1 MTKLEEYINQDVD
14 NPKYMFHGSSV
25 LLDKLIPRQSH
36 DDGGNKINEDV
47 AIFLFP
53 SFLKVTPFA
62 LVNGFN
68 ESIKGSDES
77 NSYFQ
82 ISKRDNKYPYA
93 TIRNRILNDDAYG
106 YVYVFDKIDKMIKD
120 NGDYQYRCYEE
131 LVPIDIVK
139 IYFKEYK
146 KYFEFINDIIE

>member
-1 MTKLEEYINQDVD
+1 MNKLDEYMSQDID

-25 LLDKLIPRQSH
+25 LLDKLVPMQSH
-36 DDGGNKINEDV
+36 DDGGNKINEDI

-62 LVNGFN
+62 LTNGFN
-68 ESIKGSDES
+68 ESINGSDET

-82 ISKRDNKYPYA
+82 ISKRGNEYPFA
-93 TIRNRILNDDAYG
+93 IIRNRVLNEDAYG
-106 YVYVFDKIDKMIKD
+106 YVYVFNKTDKMIKD
-120 NGDYQYRCYEE
+120 SGDYQYRCYEE

-139 IYFKEYK
+139 IDFKDYK